1 MRILHIS
8 SAVHYGGGERHL
20 VDLCR
25 GLHERGH
32 DVYVAIRPT
41 SRWQERLAFLPPDN
55 LLHVSIR
62 NSFGVFSAKRI
73 ADFARERQIDIIHAH
88 VARDYIP
95 ANIASMVARET
106 KFVLTRHVMFPL
118 KPFNRFALRN
128 LSRAIAVSPAVADGL
143 QTLFSAKK
151 VAVIPNGI
159 HIREFADGD
168 REVLGNEF
176 RSFHQVPPDV
186 PLIGTVG
193 QLTELK
199 GQREYVLAAAEI
211 IKVLPNAR
219 FVIVGRDNSP
229 GQPFRRDLKRLV
241 EIMDLSNNVLFLD
254 WVEDLSP
261 LLSALD
267 VYVSA
272 SHSESF
278 GLATLEAMAHAVPVV
293 ATETEGSRE
302 LLQREDLLV
311 QILDPVALATKIVQL
326 LNDKPSAHR
335 IGRELQQRAA
345 ANFSLPLMVESTEK
359 LYIELIAGRSKE

>member
-8 SAVHYGGGERHL
+8 SAVHFGGGERHL

-32 DVYVAIRPT
+32 DVYIAIRPT
-41 SRWQERLAFLPPDN
+41 SRWQERLAFLPSDN
-55 LLHVSIR
+55 VLHVSIR

-73 ADFARERQIDIIHAH
+73 ADFAKERQIDIIHAH

-95 ANIASMVARET
+95 ANIASMVARDT
-106 KFVLTRHVMFPL
+106 RFVLTRHVMFPL
-118 KPFNRFALRN
+118 KPFNKFALRN
-128 LSRAIAVSPAVADGL
+128 LSRAIAVSPAVAGGL

-159 HIREFADGD
+159 DIREVPDGD
-168 REVLGNEF
+168 REVLGKEF
-176 RSFHQVPPDV
+176 RTFHEIPPDA

-199 GQREYVLAAAEI
+199 GQREFVLAAAEI
-211 IKVLPNAR
+211 VKQVPNAR

-229 GQPFRRDLKRLV
+229 GHSFRRELRRLV
-241 EIMDLSNNVLFLD
+241 DVIDLTNNVLFLD
-254 WVEDLSP
+254 WLDDLSP

-267 VYVSA
+267 IYVSP

-311 QILDPVALATKIVQL
+311 PIIDPVALAARIVRL
-326 LNDKPSAHR
+326 LGDKPAAKQ
-335 IGRELQQRAA
+335 IGLDLQRRAA

-359 LYIELIAGRSKE
+359 LYSELIAGRSKE